1 MRHAPPRIIRQDTPE
16 AVFPVAKETSIGSA
30 STRLNIGYALMLII
44 GVGALFALAY
54 VLLARVV
61 EKTDREVL
69 ESKLGEYA
77 AIYESG
83 GFRALE
89 LAVRQED
96 QSGQQ
101 KSLFVR
107 LANPRNDVTLAKVPE
122 EWIAFQR
129 TAIGW
134 DGFRRQIGIVRI
146 PKDAERDFALAS
158 RVLRD
163 RSLLQVGRSTT
174 NREAIL
180 KPFRTTF
187 LAVGGAVIVL
197 GLAAGAWLTRR
208 TLRPVHDVVTTAR
221 TIIQTGDLSARVPQQ
236 PGNDELTE
244 MAVLFNTV
252 LERNAA
258 LVRAMRESLDNVA
271 HDLRTPLTRLRG
283 IAELALQNEDPIAA
297 REALADCAEESERVL
312 HMLRAL
318 MDITEAE
325 AGMMKLERQM
335 SDLSV
340 LVSNAAA
347 LYEMVAQE
355 KHVAIRNEV
364 TAPLF
369 AKVDPTR
376 IRQVFANLVDNAVKY
391 TSSGGTVTLKALQNA
406 NAIVISIGDTGIGI
420 SPEEQSKI
428 WTRLYRGDKSRS
440 QRGVG
445 LGLSLVRAI
454 VEAHGGRVDV
464 TSEEGKGAEF
474 RVELP
479 AGPESVLE
487 TGKP

>member
-1 MRHAPPRIIRQDTPE
+1 MSSEPPPKFSIIR
-16 AVFPVAKETSIGSA
+16 A
-30 STRLNIGYALMLII
+30 STRLSLGYSLMLVV
-44 GVGALFALAY
+44 GVGALFVLAY
-54 VLLARVV
+54 MLLARVV

-89 LAVRQED
+89 WAVQRED

-107 LANPRNDVTLAKVPE
+107 LANARNDVTLAKVPD
-122 EWIAFQR
+122 EWIAVQR
-129 TAIGW
+129 SMVSW
-134 DGFRRQIGIVRI
+134 DGFRRQIGVVRI
-146 PKDAERDFALAS
+146 PKDAEREFAIAS

-163 RSLLQVGRSTT
+163 GSLLQVGRSTT
-174 NREAIL
+174 NRETVL

-187 LAVGGAVIVL
+187 LAVGGGAIVI

-208 TLRPVHDVVTTAR
+208 MLRPVHDVVATAR
-221 TIIQTGDLSARVPQQ
+221 TIIETGDLTARVPSQQ
-236 PGNDELTE
+236 GADELTE
-244 MAVLFNTV
+244 MAALFNTV

-258 LVRAMRESLDNVA
+258 LVHAMRESLDNVA

-283 IAELALQNEDPIAA
+283 IAELALQNEDPVAA
-297 REALADCAEESERVL
+297 REGLADCAEESERVL

-325 AGMMKLERQM
+325 AGMMKLERRPA
-335 SDLSV
+335 DVALIV
-340 LVSNAAA
+340 REAVE

-355 KHVAIRNEV
+355 KQLTLRNEIHD
-364 TAPLF
+364 PLP
-369 AKVDPTR
+369 ANVDPAR

-391 TSSGGTVTLKALQNA
+391 TPAGGTVTLTASCSLDRIEVTVRDN
-406 NAIVISIGDTGIGI
+406 GIGI
-420 SPEEQSKI
+420 APEEHTKI
-428 WTRLYRGDKSRS
+428 WTRLYRSDKSRS

-454 VEAHGGRVDV
+454 VEAHGGEVSVR
-464 TSEEGKGAEF
+464 SEEGDGAEF
-474 RVELP
+474 RVSLP
-479 AGPESVLE
+479 VGVLVSS
-487 TGKP
+487 

>member
-1 MRHAPPRIIRQDTPE
+1 MTKLPVPDNPSPPISR
-16 AVFPVAKETSIGSA
+16 VSA
-30 STRLNIGYALMLII
+30 RLNLGYALMLVI
-44 GVGALFALAY
+44 GVGVLFALAY
-54 VLLARVV
+54 VLLARLV

-89 LAVRQED
+89 TAVRQED

-107 LANPRNDVTLAKVPE
+107 LANARNDVTLAKVPD
-122 EWIAFQR
+122 EWISFQR
-129 TAIGW
+129 SMIGW
-134 DGFRRQIGIVRI
+134 DGFRRQIGVVRI

-158 RVLRD
+158 RELRD
-163 RSLLQVGRSTT
+163 GSLLQVGRSTT

-180 KPFRTTF
+180 KPFRTAF
-187 LAVGGAVIVL
+187 LAVGSAVILL

-221 TIIQTGDLSARVPQQ
+221 TIIATGDLTARVPQQ
-236 PGNDELTE
+236 PGDDELTE
-244 MAVLFNTV
+244 MASLFNTV

-283 IAELALQNEDPIAA
+283 IAELALQNEDPAAA
-297 REALADCAEESERVL
+297 REALADCAEESERLL

-325 AGMMKLERQM
+325 AGMMRLERQ
-335 SDLSV
+335 SADL
-340 LVSNAAA
+340 AAIVREA
-347 LYEMVAQE
+347 AELYEMVAQE
-355 KHVAIRNEV
+355 KQITIRNEV
-364 TAPLF
+364 RGPLPSE
-369 AKVDPTR
+369 VDPAR
-376 IRQVFANLVDNAVKY
+376 IRQVFANLIDNAVKY
-391 TSSGGTVTLKALQNA
+391 TPDGGTVTLTAHQSPGR
-406 NAIVISIGDTGIGI
+406 IVISIRDTGIGI
-420 SPEEQSKI
+420 TAEEQPKI

-454 VEAHGGRVDV
+454 VEAHGGQVEV

-474 RVELP
+474 RVRLP
-479 AGPESVLE
+479 EKSHEPQVL
-487 TGKP
+487 K

>member
-1 MRHAPPRIIRQDTPE
+1 MTPAPAVGNPAPRIGR
-16 AVFPVAKETSIGSA
+16 A
-30 STRLNIGYALMLII
+30 STRLNLGYALMLII

-54 VLLARVV
+54 VLLARLV
-61 EKTDREVL
+61 ERTDREVL

-107 LANPRNDVTLAKVPE
+107 LANARNDVTLARVPD

-129 TAIGW
+129 SAIGW
-134 DGFRRQIGIVRI
+134 DGFRRQIGVVRI

-163 RSLLQVGRSTT
+163 GSLLQVGRSTS

-180 KPFRTTF
+180 KPFRTAF

-208 TLRPVHDVVTTAR
+208 TLRPVQDVVATAR
-221 TIIQTGDLSARVPQQ
+221 TIISTGDLTARVPQQ
-236 PGNDELTE
+236 PGDDELTE
-244 MAVLFNTV
+244 MAGLFNTV
-252 LERNAA
+252 LERNAS

-283 IAELALQNEDPIAA
+283 IAELALQNEDPAAA

-325 AGMMKLERQM
+325 AGMMKLERQPA
-335 SDLSV
+335 DLASIV
-340 LVSNAAA
+340 QEAAE

-355 KHVAIRNEV
+355 KGILIKDEIQG
-364 TAPLF
+364 PLP
-369 AKVDPTR
+369 ARVDPAR
-376 IRQVFANLVDNAVKY
+376 IRQVFANLIDNAVKY
-391 TSSGGTVTLKALQNA
+391 TPSGGLVTLTASRSAEHITVT
-406 NAIVISIGDTGIGI
+406 VRDTGIGI
-420 SPEEQSKI
+420 APEEQPKI
-428 WTRLYRGDKSRS
+428 WSRLYRSDKSRS

-454 VEAHGGRVDV
+454 VEAHGGQAKV

-474 RVELP
+474 RVILP
-479 AGPESVLE
+479 DRG
-487 TGKP
+487 G

>member
-1 MRHAPPRIIRQDTPE
+1 VLSAHSVVKQQ
-16 AVFPVAKETSIGSA
+16 SIGSA
-30 STRLNIGYALMLII
+30 STRLNIGYALMLVI

-54 VLLARVV
+54 VLLARLV

-89 LAVRQED
+89 FAVRQED

-107 LANPRNDVTLAKVPE
+107 LANPRNDVTLAKVPD

-129 TAIGW
+129 SAIGW
-134 DGFRRQIGIVRI
+134 DGFRRQIGVVRI

-158 RVLRD
+158 RVMRD
-163 RSLLQVGRSTT
+163 GSLLQVGRSTT

-180 KPFRTTF
+180 KPFRTAF
-187 LAVGGAVIVL
+187 LAVGGAVILL

-208 TLRPVHDVVTTAR
+208 MLRPVHDVVMTAR

-244 MAVLFNTV
+244 MAGLFNTV

-283 IAELALQNEDPIAA
+283 IAELALQNEDQGAT

-325 AGMMKLERQM
+325 AGMMKLERQPT
-335 SDLSV
+335 DLAI
-340 LVSNAAA
+340 LVREATD

-355 KHVAIRNEV
+355 KGVAIRNEI
-364 TAPLF
+364 TNPLPVS
-369 AKVDPTR
+369 VDPAR
-376 IRQVFANLVDNAVKY
+376 LRQVFANLIDNAVKY
-391 TSSGGTVTLKALQNA
+391 TPSGGSVTLSAQQNPE
-406 NAIVISIGDTGIGI
+406 NIIIFVRDTGIGI
-420 SPEEQSKI
+420 SREEQPKI

-454 VEAHGGRVDV
+454 IEAHGGQVEV
-464 TSEEGKGAEF
+464 TSEEGRGSEF
-474 RVELP
+474 RVSLP
-479 AGPESVLE
+479 RQNGSTLQPASVGS
-487 TGKP
+487 GKEHPRS

>member
-1 MRHAPPRIIRQDTPE
+1 MNSRPSPHVAE
-16 AVFPVAKETSIGSA
+16 AKSNTVGRA
-30 STRLNIGYALMLII
+30 STRLNLGYALMLIL

-54 VLLARVV
+54 MLIASVV

-89 LAVRQED
+89 LAVRRED
-96 QSGQQ
+96 QTGQQ

-107 LANPRNDVTLAKVPE
+107 LANARNDVTLAKVPD

-129 TAIGW
+129 SAVGW
-134 DGFRRQIGIVRI
+134 DGFRRQIGVVRI
-146 PKDAERDFALAS
+146 PKDAEREFAIAS
-158 RVLRD
+158 RVLYD
-163 RSLLQVGRSTT
+163 GSLLQVGRSTT
-174 NREAIL
+174 NREAVL
-180 KPFRTTF
+180 RPFRTAF
-187 LAVGGAVIVL
+187 LAVGGGVIL
-197 GLAAGAWLTRR
+197 IGLAAGAWLTRR

-221 TIIQTGDLSARVPQQ
+221 TIIATGDLTARVPSQQ
-236 PGNDELTE
+236 GTDDLAE
-244 MAVLFNTV
+244 MAGLFNTV

-283 IAELALQNEDPIAA
+283 IAELALQNDDPIAA

-312 HMLRAL
+312 HMLRVL

-325 AGMMKLERQM
+325 AGMMKLERQPT
-335 SDLSV
+335 DLAT
-340 LVSNAAA
+340 LVREAVE

-355 KHVAIRNEV
+355 KHIIIRNDI
-364 TAPLF
+364 TRPLP
-369 AKVDPTR
+369 AEVDPAR
-376 IRQVFANLVDNAVKY
+376 MRQVFANLIDNAVKY
-391 TSSGGTVTLKALQNA
+391 TPSGGAVTLTATQESGRTTV
-406 NAIVISIGDTGIGI
+406 IVRDTGIGI
-420 SPEEQSKI
+420 APEEQPKI
-428 WTRLYRGDKSRS
+428 WTRLYRSDKSRS

-454 VEAHGGRVDV
+454 VEAHGGQVTV
-464 TSEEGKGAEF
+464 TSEDGAGAEF
-474 RVELP
+474 RVSLSPGVIMSAAARHELQ
-479 AGPESVLE
+479 S
-487 TGKP
+487 

>member
-1 MRHAPPRIIRQDTPE
+1 VVEQSP
-16 AVFPVAKETSIGSA
+16 IGSA
-30 STRLNIGYALMLII
+30 STRLNLGYALMLII

-54 VLLARVV
+54 ILLARLV

-96 QSGQQ
+96 KSGQQ

-107 LANPRNDVTLAKVPE
+107 LANYRNDVTLAKVPD

-129 TAIGW
+129 SAIGW
-134 DGFRRQIGIVRI
+134 DGFRRQIGVVRI

-158 RVLRD
+158 RELRD
-163 RSLLQVGRSTT
+163 GSLLQVGRSTT
-174 NREAIL
+174 SRDAIL

-197 GLAAGAWLTRR
+197 GLLAGVWLTRR
-208 TLRPVHDVVTTAR
+208 TLRPVHDVVATAR
-221 TIIQTGDLSARVPQQ
+221 TIITTGDHTARVPQQ
-236 PGNDELTE
+236 PGDDELTE
-244 MAVLFNTV
+244 MAGLFNTV
-252 LERNAA
+252 LERNEA

-283 IAELALQNEDPIAA
+283 IAELALQNEDPAAA

-325 AGMMKLERQM
+325 SGMMKLEREPT
-335 SDLSV
+335 DL
-340 LVSNAAA
+340 AAIVREA
-347 LYEMVAQE
+347 VDLYEMVAQE
-355 KHVAIRNEV
+355 KQITVHNNIIG
-364 TAPLF
+364 PLP
-369 AKVDPTR
+369 AMVDAAR
-376 IRQVFANLVDNAVKY
+376 IRQVFANLIDNAVKY
-391 TSSGGTVTLKALQNA
+391 TPNGGTVALNTKQNPTET
-406 NAIVISIGDTGIGI
+406 IISVRDTGIGI
-420 SPEEQSKI
+420 SPEEQPKI
-428 WTRLYRGDKSRS
+428 WTRLYRSDKSRS

-454 VEAHGGRVDV
+454 VEAHGGNVQV
-464 TSEEGKGAEF
+464 TSDEGKGAEF
-474 RVELP
+474 QVSLP
-479 AGPESVLE
+479 V
-487 TGKP
+487 

>member
-1 MRHAPPRIIRQDTPE
+1 MTDQSPLTSVS
-16 AVFPVAKETSIGSA
+16 AVSSVVNQRPISRA
-30 STRLNIGYALMLII
+30 STRLNLGYALMLII

-54 VLLARVV
+54 ALLARLV
-61 EKTDREVL
+61 ERTDREVL

-77 AIYESG
+77 AMYESG

-89 LAVRQED
+89 IAVRRED

-107 LANPRNDVTLAKVPE
+107 LANAHNDVTLAKVPD

-129 TAIGW
+129 SAIGW
-134 DGFRRQIGIVRI
+134 DGFRRQIGVVRI

-158 RVLRD
+158 RELRD
-163 RSLLQVGRSTT
+163 GSLLQVGRSTT

-180 KPFRTTF
+180 KPFRTAF
-187 LAVGGAVIVL
+187 LAVGSAVILL

-221 TIIQTGDLSARVPQQ
+221 TIITTGDTSARVPQQ
-236 PGNDELTE
+236 PGDDELTE
-244 MAVLFNTV
+244 MAGLFNTV
-252 LERNAA
+252 LERNAS

-283 IAELALQNEDPIAA
+283 IAELALQNEDPAVA

-312 HMLRAL
+312 HMLRSL

-325 AGMMKLERQM
+325 AGMMKLERQPT
-335 SDLSV
+335 DL
-340 LVSNAAA
+340 AAIVREA
-347 LYEMVAQE
+347 AELYEMVAQE
-355 KHVAIRNEV
+355 KQISIHNEIRG
-364 TAPLF
+364 PLPVE
-369 AKVDPTR
+369 VDPAR
-376 IRQVFANLVDNAVKY
+376 IRQVFANLIDNAVKY
-391 TSSGGTVTLKALQNA
+391 TPSGGTVTLTA
-406 NAIVISIGDTGIGI
+406 NRTPDSTVISVRDTGIGI
-420 SPEEQSKI
+420 APDEQPKI

-440 QRGVG
+440 QRGAG

-454 VEAHGGRVDV
+454 VEAHGGQVEV
-464 TSEEGKGAEF
+464 TSEEGRGAEF
-474 RVELP
+474 QVSLP
-479 AGPESVLE
+479 EKSG
-487 TGKP
+487 

>member
-1 MRHAPPRIIRQDTPE
+1 
-16 AVFPVAKETSIGSA
+16 
-30 STRLNIGYALMLII
+30 MLII
-44 GVGALFALAY
+44 GVGVLFALAY
-54 VLLARVV
+54 FLVAGLV

-69 ESKLGEYA
+69 ESRLNEYA

-96 QSGQQ
+96 QGGQQ

-107 LANPRNDVTLAKVPE
+107 LANPRNDVTLAKVPD
-122 EWIAFQR
+122 EWISFQR
-129 TAIGW
+129 SAIGW
-134 DGFRRQIGIVRI
+134 DGFRRQIGVVRI
-146 PKDAERDFALAS
+146 PRDAERDFALAS

-163 RSLLQVGRSTT
+163 GSLLQVGRSTT
-174 NREAIL
+174 NRQAIL

-187 LAVGGAVIVL
+187 LAVGGAVILL
-197 GLAAGAWLTRR
+197 GLAAGAWLARR

-221 TIIQTGDLSARVPQQ
+221 TIINTGDLTARVPRQ
-236 PGNDELTE
+236 PGDDELTE
-244 MAVLFNTV
+244 MVSLFNTV

-283 IAELALQNEDPIAA
+283 IAELALQNEDPTAA

-325 AGMMKLERQM
+325 SGMMKLERQPT
-335 SDLSV
+335 DLAV
-340 LVSNAAA
+340 LVRDAAE

-355 KHVAIRNEV
+355 KQVTICNEI
-364 TAPLF
+364 TSPLP
-369 AKVDPTR
+369 ADVDPAR
-376 IRQVFANLVDNAVKY
+376 IRQVFANLIDNAVKY
-391 TSSGGTVTLKALQNA
+391 TPSGGSVTLTATLAPNGTT
-406 NAIVISIGDTGIGI
+406 ILVRDTGIGI
-420 SPEEQSKI
+420 SPDEQPKI
-428 WTRLYRGDKSRS
+428 WTRLYRSDKSRS

-454 VEAHGGRVDV
+454 VEAHGGQVEV
-464 TSEEGKGAEF
+464 SSEEGQGAEF
-474 RVELP
+474 RIRLP
-479 AGPESVLE
+479 A
-487 TGKP
+487 

>member
-1 MRHAPPRIIRQDTPE
+1 MSSGHRQLDVSSLTKPE
-16 AVFPVAKETSIGSA
+16 SPIGRASA
-30 STRLNIGYALMLII
+30 RLNLGYALMLII

-54 VLLARVV
+54 ALVARLV

-96 QSGQQ
+96 KSGQQ

-107 LANPRNDVTLAKVPE
+107 LANYRNDVTLAKVPD

-129 TAIGW
+129 SAIGW
-134 DGFRRQIGIVRI
+134 DGFRRQIGVVRI

-158 RVLRD
+158 RELRD
-163 RSLLQVGRSTT
+163 GSLLQVGRSTT
-174 NREAIL
+174 NRDAIL

-187 LAVGGAVIVL
+187 LAVGSAVILL

-221 TIIQTGDLSARVPQQ
+221 TIVNTGDRSARVPEQ
-236 PGNDELTE
+236 PGDDELTE
-244 MAVLFNTV
+244 MAGLFNTV
-252 LERNAA
+252 LERNEA

-283 IAELALQNEDPIAA
+283 IAELALQNEDPAAA

-325 AGMMKLERQM
+325 SGMMKLERQP
-335 SDLSV
+335 SDL
-340 LVSNAAA
+340 AAIMREA
-347 LYEMVAQE
+347 IELYEMVAQE
-355 KHVAIRNEV
+355 KQIAVRNEIRG
-364 TAPLF
+364 PLH
-369 AKVDPTR
+369 AEVDPAR
-376 IRQVFANLVDNAVKY
+376 IRQVFANLIDNAIKY
-391 TSSGGTVTLKALQNA
+391 TPDGGTVTLTA
-406 NAIVISIGDTGIGI
+406 NQSPTETTISVRDTGTGI
-420 SPEEQSKI
+420 SPEEQPKI
-428 WTRLYRGDKSRS
+428 WTRLYRSDKSRS

-454 VEAHGGRVDV
+454 VEAHGGTVGV

-474 RVELP
+474 RVRLP
-479 AGPESVLE
+479 VLNSSAL
-487 TGKP
+487 PVP

>member
-1 MRHAPPRIIRQDTPE
+1 VPPVDNPAPRIGR
-16 AVFPVAKETSIGSA
+16 A
-30 STRLNIGYALMLII
+30 STRLNLGYALMLII

-54 VLLARVV
+54 VLLARLV
-61 EKTDREVL
+61 ERTDREVL

-107 LANPRNDVTLAKVPE
+107 LANARNDVTLAKVPD

-129 TAIGW
+129 SAIGW
-134 DGFRRQIGIVRI
+134 DGFRRQIGVVRI
-146 PKDAERDFALAS
+146 PKDDERDFALAS

-163 RSLLQVGRSTT
+163 GSILQVGRSTT
-174 NREAIL
+174 NRESIL

-187 LAVGGAVIVL
+187 LAVGGAVILL

-221 TIIQTGDLSARVPQQ
+221 TIINTGDLTARVPQQ
-236 PGNDELTE
+236 PGDDELTE
-244 MAVLFNTV
+244 MASLFNTV
-252 LERNAA
+252 LERNAS

-283 IAELALQNEDPIAA
+283 IAELALQNEDPAAA

-325 AGMMKLERQM
+325 AGMMKLERQPA
-335 SDLSV
+335 DLASIV
-340 LVSNAAA
+340 QEAAE

-355 KHVAIRNEV
+355 KGILIKDEIQG
-364 TAPLF
+364 PLP
-369 AKVDPTR
+369 ARVDPAR
-376 IRQVFANLVDNAVKY
+376 IRQVFANLIDNAVKY
-391 TSSGGTVTLKALQNA
+391 TPSDGLVTLTASRSAEHITVT
-406 NAIVISIGDTGIGI
+406 VRDTGIGI
-420 SPEEQSKI
+420 APEEQPKI
-428 WTRLYRGDKSRS
+428 WSRLYRSDKSRS

-454 VEAHGGRVDV
+454 VEAHGGQAKV

-474 RVELP
+474 RVILP
-479 AGPESVLE
+479 DRDG
-487 TGKP
+487 

>member
-1 MRHAPPRIIRQDTPE
+1 
-16 AVFPVAKETSIGSA
+16 
-30 STRLNIGYALMLII
+30 MLII
-44 GVGALFALAY
+44 GVGTLFVLAY
-54 VLLARVV
+54 VLIAKLV
-61 EKTDREVL
+61 ETTDREVL

-107 LANPRNDVTLAKVPE
+107 LANPRNDVTLAKVPD
-122 EWIAFQR
+122 EWISFQR
-129 TAIGW
+129 SAIGW
-134 DGFRRQIGIVRI
+134 DGFRRQIGVVRI
-146 PKDAERDFALAS
+146 PKDAERDFSLAS

-163 RSLLQVGRSTT
+163 GSLLQVGRSTT

-180 KPFRTTF
+180 RPFRRAF
-187 LAVGGAVIVL
+187 LAVGGSVIVL
-197 GLAAGAWLTRR
+197 GLVAGAWLTRR

-221 TIIQTGDLSARVPQQ
+221 TIIKTGDLNARVPQQ
-236 PGNDELTE
+236 FGNNELTE
-244 MAVLFNTV
+244 MAGLFNTV

-283 IAELALQNEDPIAA
+283 NAELALQNEDPAAA

-312 HMLRAL
+312 NMLRAL

-325 AGMMKLERQM
+325 SGMMKLTRQPA
-335 SDLSV
+335 DLAA
-340 LVSNAAA
+340 LVREAVD

-355 KHVAIRNEV
+355 KHVTIRNEISK
-364 TAPLF
+364 PLPVE
-369 AKVDPTR
+369 VDPAR
-376 IRQVFANLVDNAVKY
+376 IRQVFANLIDNAVKY
-391 TSSGGTVTLKALQNA
+391 TPSGGSVILTATQAPNGT
-406 NAIVISIGDTGIGI
+406 IVSISDTGIGI
-420 SPEEQSKI
+420 SPEEQPKI
-428 WTRLYRGDKSRS
+428 WTRLYRSDKSRS

-454 VEAHGGRVDV
+454 VEAHGGQVEV
-464 TSEEGKGAEF
+464 SSEEGKGAEF
-474 RVELP
+474 RVKLP
-479 AGPESVLE
+479 EPTS
-487 TGKP
+487 

>member
-1 MRHAPPRIIRQDTPE
+1 VFSE
-16 AVFPVAKETSIGSA
+16 AKPASSIGRA
-30 STRLNIGYALMLII
+30 STRLNVGYALMLII
-44 GVGALFALAY
+44 GVGTLFALAY
-54 VLLARVV
+54 ALLARLV

-69 ESKLGEYA
+69 GSKLGEYA
-77 AIYESG
+77 ASYESS

-89 LAVRQED
+89 IAVRRED

-107 LANPRNDVTLAKVPE
+107 LANPRNDVTLAKVPD
-122 EWIAFQR
+122 EWITFQR
-129 TAIGW
+129 STIGW
-134 DGFRRQIGIVRI
+134 DGFRRQIGVVRI

-163 RSLLQVGRSTT
+163 GSLLQVGRSTT
-174 NREAIL
+174 NRDAFL

-187 LAVGGAVIVL
+187 LAVGGAVILL
-197 GLAAGAWLTRR
+197 GLATGSWLTRR

-221 TIIQTGDLSARVPQQ
+221 TIIRTGDHTARVPQQ

-244 MAVLFNTV
+244 MAGLFNRV
-252 LERNAA
+252 LERNEA

-283 IAELALQNEDPIAA
+283 IAELALQNEDPVAA

-325 AGMMKLERQM
+325 SGMMKLERQPI
-335 SDLSV
+335 DL
-340 LVSNAAA
+340 AAIVRDA
-347 LYEMVAQE
+347 VELYEMVAQE
-355 KHVAIRNEV
+355 KQITVHNEV
-364 TAPLF
+364 VGPLP
-369 AKVDPTR
+369 AEVDPAR
-376 IRQVFANLVDNAVKY
+376 IRQVCANLIDNAVKY
-391 TSSGGTVTLKALQNA
+391 TPKGGKVTLTAQKTSART
-406 NAIVISIGDTGIGI
+406 IISVRDTGIGI
-420 SPEEQSKI
+420 SPEEQPKI
-428 WTRLYRGDKSRS
+428 WARLYRSDKSRS

-454 VEAHGGRVDV
+454 VEAHGGSVQV
-464 TSEEGKGAEF
+464 TSEDGNGAEF
-474 RVELP
+474 RVSLP
-479 AGPESVLE
+479 A
-487 TGKP
+487 